1 MAISRTGLLAKIAE
15 LELTL
20 ARRQA
25 FEAGRRYGRALAEI
39 HRVYETRWD
48 CCIAPE

>member
-1 MAISRTGLLAKIAE
+1 MSISRIDLLAKIAE

-25 FEAGRRYGRALAEI
+25 FEAGRRYGRATAEI
-39 HRVYETRWD
+39 YRVYETRWD
-48 CCIAPE
+48 CCIVPE